1 MPIAGQLRNTLLY
14 FTTTLL
20 STMPRKVLKKGSK
33 GIKRTAKPRAK
44 KDVQVDPMSESDDCE
59 SLLGPERPIT
69 KTSL

>member
-1 MPIAGQLRNTLLY
+1 
-14 FTTTLL
+14 
-20 STMPRKVLKKGSK
+20 MPRKVLKKGSK